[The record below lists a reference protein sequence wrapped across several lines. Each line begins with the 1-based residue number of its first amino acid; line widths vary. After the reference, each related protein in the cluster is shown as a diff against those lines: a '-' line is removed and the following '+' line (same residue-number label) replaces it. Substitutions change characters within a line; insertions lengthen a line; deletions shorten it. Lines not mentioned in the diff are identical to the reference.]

1 MMAAVGALAWN
12 GFREARRNRVTVIV
26 VAFAMAL
33 VLGAVLLTEAT
44 VATLERVLTDLGL
57 GSMSL
62 ILTLL
67 AIFLSSGLLS
77 KEIDRRTIFMVV
89 SRPISRGMFLLAR
102 LAGNMLTLGVVLLLM
117 GLLFIGEMVLYRF
130 PLHQSHFV
138 AIGVLWVELLVLT
151 SVGFLMSSFS
161 SQIVSAVVTTGVY
174 FAGHLSSEIYN
185 LSQKSVY
192 GVLRGLGKGAYYLLP
207 NLEKLN
213 FRPHAAYAIT
223 VSVGDIVR
231 SVLMGFGYSAILI
244 GLAIL
249 IFSNRDFK

>member
-1 MMAAVGALAWN
+1 MIGAASALAWN

-26 VAFAMAL
+26 AAFAVAL

-44 VATLERVLTDLGL
+44 VSTLERVLTDLGL

-62 ILTLL
+62 MLTLL

-77 KEIDRRTIFMVV
+77 KEIERRTIFMVV
-89 SRPISRGMFLLAR
+89 SRPISRAMFLLAR

-117 GLLFIGEMVLYRF
+117 GLLFLGELVLYRF
-130 PLHQSHFV
+130 PLHQSHIV
-138 AIGVLWVELLVLT
+138 AMAVLWVELLVLT

-185 LSQKSVY
+185 LSQKSESNF
-192 GVLRGLGKGAYYLLP
+192 LRGLGKLAYYVLP

-213 FRPHAAYAIT
+213 FRPHAAYGINIGA
-223 VSVGDIVR
+223 GEIVR
-231 SVLMGFGYSAILI
+231 AVMTGFGYSAALI

-249 IFSNRDFK
+249 VFSNRDFK

>member
-1 MMAAVGALAWN
+1 MIGAASALAWN

-26 VAFAMAL
+26 AAFAVAL

-44 VATLERVLTDLGL
+44 VSTLERVLTDLGL

-62 ILTLL
+62 MLTLL

-77 KEIDRRTIFMVV
+77 KEIERRTIFMVV
-89 SRPISRGMFLLAR
+89 SRPISRAMFLLAR

-117 GLLFIGEMVLYRF
+117 SLLFLGELVLYRF
-130 PLHQSHFV
+130 PLHQSHIV
-138 AIGVLWVELLVLT
+138 AMAVLWVELLVLT

-174 FAGHLSSEIYN
+174 FAGHLTSEIYN
-185 LSQKSVY
+185 LSQKSESDF
-192 GVLRGLGKGAYYLLP
+192 LRGLGKLAYYVLP

-213 FRPHAAYAIT
+213 FRPHAAYAI
-223 VSVGDIVR
+223 SIGAGEIVR
-231 SVLMGFGYSAILI
+231 AIMMGFGYSAALI

-249 IFSNRDFK
+249 VFSNRDFK